1 MFSLCGLHF
10 LNEIYCLFSD
20 CKSNTCNNKCENMK
34 KRIETT
40 GSFTV
45 ETPHAVTEAAHT
57 AGHEPEL
64 MHWLLQLQNWNSF
77 HQLLLDV
84 AT

>member
-10 LNEIYCLFSD
+10 LNEIYYLFSD
-20 CKSNTCNNKCENMK
+20 YKSNTCNNKCENMK

-40 GSFTV
+40 CSFTV
-45 ETPHAVTEAAHT
+45 ETAHAVTKAAHT

-64 MHWLLQLQNWNSF
+64 MHWPLQLQNWNSF
-77 HQLLLDV
+77 RQSLLDV

>member
-1 MFSLCGLHF
+1 
-10 LNEIYCLFSD
+10 
-20 CKSNTCNNKCENMK
+20 MK